1 MLGEVF
7 ALYPARSAR
16 AVGTRRT
23 CDPGQPRRAAIS
35 TFQIE
40 PPRKYAHFG
49 TSHAPRKSLEAA
61 LGNAWSSLPPHVLRA
76 TSARG
81 NWNPTCRSLHDRS
94 VEFHMWNFTDSDMID
109 RHAFERFLIADCAQ
123 SATCNVYA
131 LEHNSGVPGVLSTNP
146 ARSSTSRMSARQLT
160 GWLTPRAPV

>member
-1 MLGEVF
+1 M
-7 ALYPARSAR
+7 RS
-16 AVGTRRT
+16 T
-23 CDPGQPRRAAIS
+23 
-35 TFQIE
+35 
-40 PPRKYAHFG
+40 
-49 TSHAPRKSLEAA
+49 
-61 LGNAWSSLPPHVLRA
+61 
-76 TSARG
+76 
-81 NWNPTCRSLHDRS
+81 
-94 VEFHMWNFTDSDMID
+94 VEFHTNLKSVSETPISEVSYYLSYPSTTFGPRSRRAGVLCTSTDRSSID